1 MYLASVKKGVF
12 SLGEEIKSFFSK
24 GAQRSIEA
32 KKNIVGSFLI
42 KIANMGISLL
52 LVPITISYV
61 NPTQYGVWL
70 TLTSMVA
77 WVALFDVGL
86 TQGLRNKFA
95 EARAKK
101 DNSLA
106 RIYISTTYYYVALI
120 FLAIGIVT
128 IGASYFID
136 WASLINAPVESQNE
150 LKYLVVIVI
159 SYFCLQ
165 FIFQIIRIVMISDQ
179 KPALASMIDLGGQ
192 AIVLLIVWLLT
203 HFTEGSL
210 IYLGLA
216 IGVTPVLALIIA
228 NIYFFS
234 TSYYEFRPS
243 LAFVKK
249 EYASELMTMGGK
261 FFVLQ
266 LAAMIQ
272 YSTTLFLI
280 AHYFDPNSV
289 TAYNIAYKYFV
300 SLQAIF
306 MIFIT
311 PLWSSTTDAYF
322 QKDFDWI
329 LRVVEKY
336 LKLLIPFLMLGIGM
350 FIFADDVYSLWLGD
364 AYFDIDYKVTLFCC
378 AQILIS
384 MFSMV
389 FVNVVN
395 GMGTLRI
402 QFISSIIT
410 SVFFL
415 ILSYVFI
422 NYFQF
427 GVWSIILASIL
438 SNVYG
443 FVIAP
448 IQVYK
453 VLVEKS
459 TNKIW
464 Y

>member
-1 MYLASVKKGVF
+1 
-12 SLGEEIKSFFSK
+12 
-24 GAQRSIEA
+24 
-32 KKNIVGSFLI
+32 
-42 KIANMGISLL
+42 
-52 LVPITISYV
+52 
-61 NPTQYGVWL
+61 
-70 TLTSMVA
+70 
-77 WVALFDVGL
+77 
-86 TQGLRNKFA
+86 
-95 EARAKK
+95 
-101 DNSLA
+101 
-106 RIYISTTYYYVALI
+106 
-120 FLAIGIVT
+120 
-128 IGASYFID
+128 
-136 WASLINAPVESQNE
+136 
-150 LKYLVVIVI
+150 
-159 SYFCLQ
+159 
-165 FIFQIIRIVMISDQ
+165 
-179 KPALASMIDLGGQ
+179 
-192 AIVLLIVWLLT
+192 
-203 HFTEGSL
+203 
-210 IYLGLA
+210 
-216 IGVTPVLALIIA
+216 
-228 NIYFFS
+228 
-234 TSYYEFRPS
+234 
-243 LAFVKK
+243 
-249 EYASELMTMGGK
+249 
-261 FFVLQ
+261 
-266 LAAMIQ
+266 
-272 YSTTLFLI
+272 
-280 AHYFDPNSV
+280 V